1 MEAARAQARFVRVT
15 PMKARRV
22 VDLIRGL
29 DVDEASALLRFTP
42 IAAAEPVLKVLESAV
57 ANAYDQTGAQRDSL
71 VVGSAYVNEGP
82 TMKRFR
88 PGGKGRAFRIKKR
101 TCHITVT
108 VDDKRTAGA
117 SNDAASAEK
126 RASAGASKG
135 GAR

>member
-1 MEAARAQARFVRVT
+1 MEAARAQARYVRVT

-57 ANAYDQTGAQRDSL
+57 ANAYDLTGTQRDSL
-71 VVGSAYVNEGP
+71 VVGSAYVDEGP

-108 VDDKRTAGA
+108 VDDKQ
-117 SNDAASAEK
+117 AASANK
-126 RASAGASKG
+126 SAAAGGAKG

>member
-1 MEAARAQARFVRVT
+1 MEAARAKARYVRVT

-29 DVDEASALLRFTP
+29 DVDEAAAMLKLTP

-57 ANAYDQTGAQRDSL
+57 ANANDLTGTQRDAL
-71 VVGSAYVNEGP
+71 VVGSAYVDEGP

-101 TCHITVT
+101 TCHITIA
-108 VDDKRTAGA
+108 VDEKQ
-117 SNDAASAEK
+117 AAA
-126 RASAGASKG
+126 KG
-135 GAR
+135 GTR